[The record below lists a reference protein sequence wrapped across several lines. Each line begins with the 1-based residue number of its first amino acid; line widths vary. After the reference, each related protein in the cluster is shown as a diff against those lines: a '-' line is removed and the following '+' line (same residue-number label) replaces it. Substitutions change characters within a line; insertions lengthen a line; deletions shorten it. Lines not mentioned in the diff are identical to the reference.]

1 MALPTFMTGRIGKDT
16 ATREVLLCFRLG
28 VRVR

>member
-1 MALPTFMTGRIGKDT
+1 MALPTLTTGRLGKDP
-16 ATREVLLCFRLG
+16 ATREVLLCFWRG